1 MKKLISLLGTIVVTS
16 STILPVVSCSI
27 PQEQQNEHLNG
38 VSDEMLK
45 MDEILNDIIN
55 NGSTITDQKE
65 LMNTIIQAE
74 LILKDTTNETY
85 FYALSNDVAQ
95 VVSMHEEI
103 LTNIPYQT
111 PTGEPTTAY
120 QVFSDYLDQCDV
132 NFQTKKNSGAQELL
146 QEYENYKSEE
156 AKLFYDVFDWR
167 NSAILDQIVGVQDRI
182 NQLNTR
188 NKEIRTQIEG
198 LDKQNDIINKILN
211 ILDTTQ
217 GFAQKVKDIFD
228 NAINNVNK
236 NYDRALWHENNWGLG
251 FIPFIGIGF
260 NLDFKDAMSDT
271 TSAMQ
276 VYVDTFKDGT
286 GEGADAMQD
295 LTSSLTSLKGDIE
308 SLDPTGDII
317 DGILS
322 AANFDGELGN
332 ALSFGI
338 HTVVDVITK
347 AMGPF
352 GPVFKAIL
360 GFLSDA
366 FNAYNLHIE
375 FGKFNDSYTRYFKDQ
390 AASYGDKINDAY
402 NQIQSSKLEF
412 TKNYNT
418 NLAEIKKLTDE
429 MNNNLNELDDL
440 NQQLDILTDTKNSN
454 DSTFTTLVDIGMYSD
469 YMYYWRANE
478 IGSINPIKAT
488 NELLSSNPIDEIKKV
503 NELKKDVYNRLILK
517 LPNGEMKAQF
527 VSDYNA
533 TNILENGII
542 NLK

>member
-217 GFAQKVKDIFD
+217 GFAQKV
-228 NAINNVNK
+228 
-236 NYDRALWHENNWGLG
+236 
-251 FIPFIGIGF
+251 
-260 NLDFKDAMSDT
+260 
-271 TSAMQ
+271 
-276 VYVDTFKDGT
+276 
-286 GEGADAMQD
+286 
-295 LTSSLTSLKGDIE
+295 
-308 SLDPTGDII
+308 
-317 DGILS
+317 
-322 AANFDGELGN
+322 
-332 ALSFGI
+332 
-338 HTVVDVITK
+338 
-347 AMGPF
+347 
-352 GPVFKAIL
+352 
-360 GFLSDA
+360 
-366 FNAYNLHIE
+366 
-375 FGKFNDSYTRYFKDQ
+375 
-390 AASYGDKINDAY
+390 
-402 NQIQSSKLEF
+402 
-412 TKNYNT
+412 
-418 NLAEIKKLTDE
+418 
-429 MNNNLNELDDL
+429 
-440 NQQLDILTDTKNSN
+440 
-454 DSTFTTLVDIGMYSD
+454 
-469 YMYYWRANE
+469 
-478 IGSINPIKAT
+478 
-488 NELLSSNPIDEIKKV
+488 
-503 NELKKDVYNRLILK
+503 
-517 LPNGEMKAQF
+517 
-527 VSDYNA
+527 
-533 TNILENGII
+533 
-542 NLK
+542 